1 MEAKWYKAEKIIP
14 IEKVRDLKERY
25 VIRNLRI
32 LDPAQD
38 RDVAGDLLISD
49 GLIEAIEP
57 GLPQHLDAIEIDG
70 TGKWIFPGLV
80 DMHVHLREP
89 GGEDSETIETGLK
102 AAIAGGITTVGVM
115 PNTSPPMDS
124 PESVLNL
131 IQAAEL
137 CGYANVVPVPC
148 VTRGRSGR
156 ELVNFDDLHQD
167 GVSAFTDDGDPVHD
181 SGLLLDALN
190 AVYEFDGVIIE
201 HPEVTDLAG
210 GSVNRGTV
218 SRRLGARGIPCAAET
233 ADVARC
239 MEIASN
245 SHGHLHLTHLSL
257 PRSVELARAECFHS
271 ADVTIDVTPHHIAL
285 SEEAVMEH
293 GTMAKMNPPLRSAL
307 QRKSLAEMVKSGMV
321 DAIASDHAPHARYK
335 KEGSLGEAAFGIAGL
350 ETLLPITLEILS
362 GLQMPVIR
370 ILHLLSCGPARILG
384 IPVPVMEPGRK
395 ADLVLF
401 DPEAEYRLSQTGS
414 FSKSVNTPFYER
426 KLKGRVE
433 AVWMGRVI
441 YRDGKFAN

>member
-1 MEAKWYKAEKIIP
+1 M
-14 IEKVRDLKERY
+14 
-25 VIRNLRI
+25 
-32 LDPAQD
+32 D
-38 RDVAGDLLISD
+38 RDGAGDLLISE

-57 GLPQHLDAIEIDG
+57 GLPLQLDAIEIDG
-70 TGKWIFPGLV
+70 TGKWVFPGLV

-89 GGEDSETIETGLK
+89 GGEDSETIVTGLK

-115 PNTSPPMDS
+115 PNTFPPMDT

-131 IQAAEL
+131 LSAAAR
-137 CGYANVVPVPC
+137 CGLADVVPVPC
-148 VTRGRSGR
+148 VTKGRAGR
-156 ELVNFDDLHQD
+156 ELVSFLELHET
-167 GVSAFTDDGDPVHD
+167 GICAFTDDGDPVHD
-181 SGLLLDALN
+181 SGLLLDALD

-218 SRRLGARGIPCAAET
+218 SRKLGVKGIPCAAET

-257 PRSVELARAECFHS
+257 PRSVAIARAECFHS

-285 SEEAVMEH
+285 CEDALIEH
-293 GTMAKMNPPLRSAL
+293 GTLAKMNPPLRSAE
-307 QRKSLAEMVKSGMV
+307 QRKSLAEMVVSGMV

-335 KEGSLGEAAFGIAGL
+335 KAGSIDEAAFGIVGL
-350 ETLLPITLEILS
+350 ETLLPVTLEILR

-370 ILHLLSCGPARILG
+370 ILHLLTCGPAHILD
-384 IPVPVMEPGRK
+384 IPVPSLEAGSK

-401 DPEAEYRLSQTGS
+401 DPQAEYRLSETGS
-414 FSKSVNTPFYER
+414 FSKSVNTPFFER
-426 KLKGRVE
+426 KLQGRVE
-433 AVWMGRVI
+433 AVWMGSLI
-441 YRDGKFAN
+441 YRDGEFA